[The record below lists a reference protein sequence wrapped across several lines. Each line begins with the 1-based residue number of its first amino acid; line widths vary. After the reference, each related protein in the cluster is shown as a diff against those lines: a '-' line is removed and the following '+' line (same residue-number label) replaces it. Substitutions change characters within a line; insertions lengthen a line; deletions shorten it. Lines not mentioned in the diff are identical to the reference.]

1 MASLRQTRFAFANR
15 HDARHAE
22 ARRAVFFTECHRR
35 GRATATSAA
44 WPGLIPAE
52 NRIGCFLTYLQ
63 RIITMTATQT
73 VHCGVQ
79 QRARPGKA

>member
-22 ARRAVFFTECHRR
+22 ARAFFFTECH
-35 GRATATSAA
+35 GRAAATSAA